1 MKRGGEN
8 IFSLPFFVAM
18 LIDTVDFHYRRTLS
32 AGVAAL
38 YSDQQQNITDPFKRK
53 SAANI
58 CFKEYKLYI

>member
-18 LIDTVDFHYRRTLS
+18 LLLIFITGGRFPQAS
-32 AGVAAL
+32 PP
-38 YSDQQQNITDPFKRK
+38 SNPTDPFKRK

-58 CFKEYKLYI
+58 CLKTVYIRLAIIS